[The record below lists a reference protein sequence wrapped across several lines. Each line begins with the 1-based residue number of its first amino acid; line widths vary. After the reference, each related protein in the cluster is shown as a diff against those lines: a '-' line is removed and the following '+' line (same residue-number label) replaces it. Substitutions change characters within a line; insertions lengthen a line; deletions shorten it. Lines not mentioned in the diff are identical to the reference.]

1 MTKTVL
7 FSPSI
12 GDVVFP
18 MTPTSIDGMTIGAN
32 TPAAGTFT
40 NVTANNILINQIS
53 LSSSTTLTASQ
64 AGSYVFW
71 NSQNSGTITLPNSQN
86 FPVFGSGIFYIQ
98 NNSSTSNISV
108 ATIST
113 DHNNLPGGNGTLG
126 GSITLSP
133 LQGVIA
139 VANPDPSGGH
149 WQSLNL
155 NLIQSLQVL
164 NAASV
169 GTLSVTTV
177 KTFTANGTTPVTVN
191 DPTVTA
197 NSQILITLKTPGGT
211 VGPKPYLTSITP
223 GTGFTVVAAAG
234 DTSVYNYLRIS

>member
-7 FSPSI
+7 FSSPI

-18 MTPTSIDGMTIGAN
+18 ITPTSMDGMTIGAN

-40 NVTANNILINQIS
+40 NVTASDLSIS
-53 LSSSTTLTASQ
+53 
-64 AGSYVFW
+64 
-71 NSQNSGTITLPNSQN
+71 
-86 FPVFGSGIFYIQ
+86 
-98 NNSSTSNISV
+98 
-108 ATIST
+108 
-113 DHNNLPGGNGTLG
+113 
-126 GSITLSP
+126 
-133 LQGVIA
+133 
-139 VANPDPSGGH
+139 
-149 WQSLNL
+149 
-155 NLIQSLQVL
+155 
-164 NAASV
+164 
-169 GTLSVTTV
+169 TV

-223 GTGFTVVAAAG
+223 GVGFTVVAASG

>member
-7 FSPSI
+7 FSSPI

-40 NVTANNILINQIS
+40 NVTASNVLNGVITLNAN
-53 LSSSTTLTASQ
+53 TTLTAAQ
-64 AGSYVFW
+64 AGSYILW
-71 NSQNSGTITLPNSQN
+71 TGAAGTITLPSSTN
-86 FPVFGSGIFYIQ
+86 FTTFGSGAFYIQ
-98 NNSSTSNISV
+98 NNGSAVVSI
-108 ATIST
+108 ATVST
-113 DHNNLPGGNGTLG
+113 DHNNLPGGNSTLG
-126 GSITLSP
+126 GSAALGIG
-133 LQGVIA
+133 QGVLV
-139 VANPDPSGGH
+139 VANPGLPG
-149 WQSLNL
+149 WQPINL
-155 NLIQSLQVL
+155 NLVSSLQVI

-169 GTLSVTTV
+169 GTLSVTTT

-223 GTGFTVVAAAG
+223 GSGFTVVAAAG